1 MRIPATIALRVEP
14 ILLGVVGG
22 AFWFDNPARVNFLP
36 LLLIPL
42 IARVILYRRLWV
54 NVALNPLLYLF
65 VIVCIVNTAVAMQN
79 PATPPYSWGWY
90 VVGRPIMG
98 VVLALSLASMISEHG
113 RIQDALLAAL
123 GLAALVG
130 FLGLTAAQYV
140 PEKSAQLQFL
150 IQYIPQV
157 RGFPG
162 AEGGFNVNEIGGAMA
177 FFAPL
182 AAGIVFYDLRVPRAA
197 RLRLGVASAA
207 FAMLALALVLGQS
220 RLAIIGLVAALGLL
234 AALVIRNRR
243 WRLITFALLLVF
255 CVVEVGI
262 VLGVFATGA
271 APEVTTRDE
280 ASFTQRPVIWGAA
293 LDIIRDYP
301 LTGVGLNQFRSRQ
314 VRAAYPVPD
323 FSMSVVPH
331 AHNELLQ
338 VGADTGIPGMIL
350 FVGWHI
356 VLGVIVWRAW
366 RDGDPLV
373 RVVALSAGAGLLA
386 HTIFGT
392 ADAITLFDRFTWA
405 YWLLVGLAGGAYALS
420 RQGKPASTNTPAAGQ

>member
-1 MRIPATIALRVEP
+1 MEP
-14 ILLGVVGG
+14 LILGVVAG

-54 NVALNPLLYLF
+54 NIALNPLLYLF
-65 VIVCIVNTAVAMQN
+65 VIVCIVNTAVAMQD
-79 PATPPYSWGWY
+79 PAAPPYSWGWY

-98 VVLALSLASMISEHG
+98 VVLALSLASLISEHG
-113 RIQDALLAAL
+113 RIQGALLAAL

-140 PEKSAQLQFL
+140 PEKSSQLQFL
-150 IQYIPQV
+150 IQSIPQV

-162 AEGGFNVNEIGGAMA
+162 AEGGFNVNEVGGAMA

-182 AAGIVFYDLRVPRAA
+182 AAGIVFYDLRAPRAA
-197 RLRLGVASAA
+197 PLRLSIASAA
-207 FAMLALALVLGQS
+207 FVMLVLALVLGQS
-220 RLAIIGLVAALGLL
+220 RLAIIGVVCALGLL
-234 AALVIRNRR
+234 AALVIRNWR

-262 VLGVFATGA
+262 VLGVFASSSPQSELT
-271 APEVTTRDE
+271 ERDE
-280 ASFTQRPVIWGAA
+280 ASFVQRPVIWGAA
-293 LDIIRDYP
+293 LAIIRDYP
-301 LTGVGLNQFRSRQ
+301 LTGVGINQFRARQ
-314 VRAAYPVPD
+314 VREDYPVPD
-323 FSMSVVPH
+323 FAMNVVPH

-356 VLGVIVWRAW
+356 VLGVIIWRAW

-386 HTIFGT
+386 HTVFGA

-420 RQGKPASTNTPAAGQ
+420 RQGKTASANAPAAGQ